1 MSFVVI
7 ISVLLVGLVLI
18 ISTGSDEYAAQTAS
32 AH

>member
-18 ISTGSDEYAAQTAS
+18 STGTDGYAAQSILAR
-32 AH
+32 

>member
-7 ISVLLVGLVLI
+7 ISVLLVGLLLI
-18 ISTGSDEYAAQTAS
+18 SNSHLGYAAQNAL